1 MRRRNGFTLIETAV
15 AIALLSLVLLW
26 SVNAYANISKGSKS
40 VEDISIASTLASNQ
54 IEYLKTLNYAGLQ
67 SISNSTSVV
76 PFDSPNDNYGYKYT
90 NVSVTENAN
99 YYLKALTVN
108 IYRIDNNVLL
118 LQMDCNFLRTKSD
131 GKNIGL

>member
-1 MRRRNGFTLIETAV
+1 MRRRSGFTLIETAV

-54 IEYLKTLNYAGLQ
+54 IEYLKTLNYASLQ

-76 PFDSPNDNYGYKYT
+76 PFPSPNNNYGYKYT
-90 NVSVTENAN
+90 IVSVTENAN

-118 LQMDCNFLRTKSD
+118 FQMDCNFLRAKSD